1 MSMSRP
7 WQAFWLVMGT
17 LTCAAAV
24 PVGAVFAIMSPL
36 VFDGPGNL
44 LNPFAWFAFL
54 LVIGLWIICILAPFG
69 AWVGFLRRQAVLTWT
84 AMAAP
89 FAWAAVLAVTLLFV
103 PT

>member
-1 MSMSRP
+1 MSRR

-17 LTCAAAV
+17 LACLAAL

-44 LNPFAWFAFL
+44 LNPIAWFAFL
-54 LVIGLWIICILAPFG
+54 LVIGLWIVCILAPYG
-69 AWVGFLRRQAVLTWT
+69 AWVAFIRRRGALTWA

-89 FAWAAVLAVTLLFV
+89 FAWVAVLATTLLFV
-103 PT
+103 PG